1 MRTLI
6 HYTSRDTVLK
16 ILENDAFWFIH
27 NDRKVLDRLLP
38 DEDLGDH
45 EPQRFGATS
54 FTSAPV
60 HLGEQVRSDFGD
72 YGIAVSGEW
81 AEAHGA
87 QPVIYVALDGPLV
100 ADLREL
106 FQAGVTGLR
115 RQAAEEA
122 GEPLKAKLTGSVPHK
137 RIVGRLGP
145 GALWSVLMTLFEH
158 MEPAENAHQQEWRV
172 VQQQPFHFNKN
183 SKEGHLQEAARD
195 AEWPQL
201 RQLSFRPEDIEFLV
215 CPNGQAPQLKAEVP
229 HRYRGVFVR
238 TYR

>member
-16 ILENDAFWFIH
+16 ILENDAFWFIP

-38 DEDLGDH
+38 DDDLGEH

-60 HLGEQVRSDFGD
+60 HLGEQVRADFGE

-81 AEAHGA
+81 AEANGA
-87 QPVIYVALDGPLV
+87 QPVIYVPRNGPLV

-106 FQAGVTGLR
+106 FGAGLDGLR
-115 RQAAEEA
+115 IEEA
-122 GEPLKAKLTGSVPHK
+122 ERAGDPRAKLMGSVPHK
-137 RIVGRLGP
+137 RIVGRMGE

-172 VQQQPFHFNKN
+172 VQQEPFHFNEDT
-183 SKEGHLQEAARD
+183 KEGHLQEAARD
-195 AEWPQL
+195 ADWPRL
-201 RQLSFRPEDIEFLV
+201 RQLEFRPEDVKFLV
-215 CPNGQAPQLKAEVP
+215 CPNGEAPQLKADVP
-229 HRYRGVFVR
+229 YRYRGVLVR